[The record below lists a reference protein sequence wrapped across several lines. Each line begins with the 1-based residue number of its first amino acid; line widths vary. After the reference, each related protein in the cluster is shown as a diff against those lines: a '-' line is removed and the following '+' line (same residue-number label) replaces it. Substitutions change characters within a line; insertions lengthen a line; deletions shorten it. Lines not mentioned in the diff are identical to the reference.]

1 LHVKVRLVA
10 TMVAAVNPTQPVP
23 ASTAWLAEAAVVLA
37 DMVVAVV
44 AVDLAAATAAAAAEV
59 VVAAMA
65 AVTVVVTVAV
75 AARSVADQTTISN

>member
-44 AVDLAAATAAAAAEV
+44 AVDLAAATAAEV
-59 VVAAMA
+59 VAAAMA